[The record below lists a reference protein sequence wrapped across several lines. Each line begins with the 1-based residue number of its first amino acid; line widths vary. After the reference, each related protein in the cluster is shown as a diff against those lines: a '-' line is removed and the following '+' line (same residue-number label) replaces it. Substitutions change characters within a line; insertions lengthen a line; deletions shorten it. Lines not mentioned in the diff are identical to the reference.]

1 MKNTLIIAAAIV
13 FALAGCRNNVNET
26 SASNPAEKSVKKV
39 DAQKFFKENIAKAE
53 QLCMDERVSDVADV
67 FGALYTFLDIDN
79 DGVDELY
86 IRDDASDSGW
96 LLCCGA
102 DSVQLVAAENYK
114 LHLSQLGNILMLSG
128 SAGTGTFYTAYYEIV
143 NSSCVGPDFFE
154 LNEFVWGTE
163 DSIRTVFHPVSD
175 FDGDYPE
182 EKTRPFF
189 QKVEELKKTKDWA
202 LLNEGKTFKPLYE
215 LDGKV
220 PEDEM

>member
-1 MKNTLIIAAAIV
+1 MKKILIIAAAMV
-13 FALAGCRNNVNET
+13 FALASCKNAET
-26 SASNPAEKSVKKV
+26 ETPAKKV
-39 DAQKFFKENIAKAE
+39 DAQKFFKENIEKVE
-53 QLCMDERVSDVADV
+53 TLCMEERASDDAEL
-67 FGALYTFLDIDN
+67 FGSSYTYLDIDK

-86 IRDDASDSGW
+86 IRDEASDSGW

-128 SAGTGTFYTAYYEIV
+128 SAGTGTLYAGYYEIV
-143 NSSCVGPDFFE
+143 NSWCVGPDFFE

-163 DSIRTVFHPVSD
+163 DSTRTVFHPVTD

-189 QKVEELKKTKDWA
+189 EKVEQLKKTTDWEI
-202 LLNEGKTFKPLYE
+202 LKEGKQFKPLWE

-220 PEDEM
+220 PEDEQE